1 MELIEIKSLKV
12 TFPTEAGPVRAVD
25 CVNLQLGVREKLGLI
40 GETGSGKS
48 VLAHAILRLLQPDA
62 LCEGEILYQ
71 GRNLL
76 DCTPTELRR
85 LRGRELAL
93 IPQNPSRALNPLQ
106 TVGKQLFETLRQAGY
121 SRKEAAA
128 KLPELLRSVG
138 AIDPDSWAKAYPH
151 ECSGGMCER
160 IVIAL
165 SLAFSPSL
173 LLADEPTKGLDSL
186 NRARIITLLGEVTEN
201 RALLFITHDL
211 EAAAL
216 LCTRLALMY
225 AGELVELGD
234 KAAVFENPLHPYTR
248 GLLFALPARGMQ
260 PIPGRSPPLTALPD
274 GCRFHSRC
282 PEAIARCRSQHPPL
296 FDTGNGHFCRC
307 WLYV

>member
-12 TFPTEAGPVRAVD
+12 TFPTETGLVRAVD
-25 CVNLQLGVREKLGLI
+25 CVDLQLGVREKLGLI

-48 VLAHAILRLLQPDA
+48 VLTHAILRLLQPDA

-76 DCTPTELRR
+76 GLAPTEMRR

-93 IPQNPSRALNPLQ
+93 IPQNRALNPLQ
-106 TVGKQLFETLRQAGY
+106 KVGKQLLETLRQAGY
-121 SRKEAAA
+121 SKKEAAA
-128 KLPELLRSVG
+128 KMPELLRSVG
-138 AIDPDSWAKAYPH
+138 AIDPDSWTKAYPH

-186 NRARIITLLGEVTEN
+186 NRARIITLLGAVTKN
-201 RALLFITHDL
+201 QALLFITHDL
-211 EAAAL
+211 EAAAM

-234 KAAVFENPLHPYTR
+234 KDTVFENPLHPYTR

-260 PIPGRSPPLTALPD
+260 PILGRSPPLTALPD

-282 PEAIARCRSQHPPL
+282 PGAMARCRRQHPPL
-296 FDTGNGHFCRC
+296 FDTGNRHFCRC

>member
-1 MELIEIKSLKV
+1 MELIEIKGLKV

-25 CVNLQLGVREKLGLI
+25 CVDLQLGVREKLGLI

-48 VLAHAILRLLQPDA
+48 VLTHAILRLLQPDA

-76 DCTPTELRR
+76 GLAPTEMRR

-93 IPQNPSRALNPLQ
+93 IPQNRALNPLQ
-106 TVGKQLFETLRQAGY
+106 TVGKQLLETLRQAGY
-121 SRKEAAA
+121 SKKEAAA
-128 KLPELLRSVG
+128 KMLELLRSVG

-186 NRARIITLLGEVTEN
+186 NRARIVTLLGAVTEN

-216 LCTRLALMY
+216 LCTRLAIMY

-260 PIPGRSPPLTALPD
+260 PILGRSPPLTALPD

-282 PEAIARCRSQHPPL
+282 PGAMARCRRQHPPL
-296 FDTGNGHFCRC
+296 FDTGNRHFCRC